1 MKLRSILTTGVLAG
15 ALVAPTAMLAGT
27 AAAQSTTQVWATN
40 AYTYG
45 AGHPFDFTI
54 CLDGT
59 LLASL
64 STTETSGPTTVESG
78 DHEVEV
84 HDGLNADCAEKPDF
98 TRNVT
103 IPEGAGA
110 TLALWWPGDSNGD
123 ITVFSE
129 DMSCVPAG
137 SGRVTY
143 RNLATY
149 GSSDGFDL
157 SATSP
162 GGSDLTL
169 VSNVQQGNQGATTA
183 PTGTYTGANATVNG
197 SGDFV
202 TNISPSALPISETT
216 QQVVYTYGGGDGAIG
231 GYTAQLP
238 STSCEAPP
246 TSAAPTTSV
255 APSAVAAP
263 AAKPVAATPTYTG

>member
-1 MKLRSILTTGVLAG
+1 
-15 ALVAPTAMLAGT
+15 
-27 AAAQSTTQVWATN
+27 VWATN

-64 STTETSGPTTVESG
+64 STTETSGPTTVEAG

-110 TLALWWPGDSNGD
+110 TLALWWPFDSSGDV
-123 ITVFSE
+123 TVFAE
-129 DMSCVPAG
+129 DLSCVPAG

-143 RNLATY
+143 RNIASY
-149 GSSDGFDL
+149 NGSDGLDL
-157 SATSP
+157 SATAP
-162 GGSDLTL
+162 GGSGLTL
-169 VSNVQQGNQGATTA
+169 VSDVEQGNQGASTV
-183 PTGTYTGANATVNG
+183 PTGTYTGATTSVNG
-197 SGDFV
+197 TDEPV
-202 TNISPSALPISETT
+202 ADISPSALPISETT
-216 QQVVYTYGGGDGAIG
+216 QQVVYTYGGVDGAIG

-246 TSAAPTTSV
+246 TSATPTTSI
-255 APSAVAAP
+255 APSAAVAP
-263 AAKPVAATPTYTG
+263 AAKPVAASPTYTG